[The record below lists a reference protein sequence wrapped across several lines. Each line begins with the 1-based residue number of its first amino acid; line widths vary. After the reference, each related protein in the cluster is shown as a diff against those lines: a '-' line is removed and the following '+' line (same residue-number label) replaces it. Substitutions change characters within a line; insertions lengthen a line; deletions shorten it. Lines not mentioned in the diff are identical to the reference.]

1 MSALQVAEKLG
12 GSAVIGQ
19 LVRTDA
25 DLIAAVRKGLPA
37 HSLELVFRDLNN
49 LDVSQTTLYRTVGN
63 TRTLL
68 RKRAN
73 KSLLS
78 PEESDR
84 LARVARIFVRAEDAL
99 GEPDKAHRWLA
110 RVNRA
115 LGGERPIDLL
125 DSDTG
130 SIAVEREL
138 GRLEQGVFS

>member
-19 LVRTDA
+19 AVHTDA

-37 HSLELVFRDLNN
+37 HSLELVFRDLSN
-49 LDVSQTTLYRTVGN
+49 LDVSQTALYRTVGN

-110 RVNRA
+110 RANRA

-130 SIAVEREL
+130 SISVEREL
-138 GRLEQGVFS
+138 GRLEHGVFS